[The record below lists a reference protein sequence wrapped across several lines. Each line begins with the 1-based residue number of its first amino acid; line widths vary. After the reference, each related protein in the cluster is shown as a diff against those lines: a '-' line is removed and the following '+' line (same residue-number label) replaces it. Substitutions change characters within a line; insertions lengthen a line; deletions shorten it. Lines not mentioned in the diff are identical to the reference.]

1 LARSEDNAPILIAY
15 DGSDFARA
23 AIAEAGRQLAPS
35 RRAIVLTVSEP
46 LEEVPFLGASGAPI
60 DPGTMD
66 QFLAAAREGAEK
78 IAEEGC
84 ALARDAGFE
93 AESRVLIG
101 DSIWSRI
108 VENADQEGADL
119 IVIGSRGRSGLKLA
133 VLGSVAAAV
142 AQHSKRSVLI
152 VHQG

>member
-1 LARSEDNAPILIAY
+1 MVSSDDNAPILIAY
-15 DGSDFARA
+15 DGSEFARA
-23 AIAEAGRQLAPS
+23 AIVEAGRQLARG

-46 LEEVPFLGASGAPI
+46 LGAVPFLGASGAPI

-66 QFLAAAREGAEK
+66 EFLEAAREGAEK
-78 IAEEGC
+78 IAEEGS
-84 ALARDAGFE
+84 ALAREAGFD
-93 AESRVLIG
+93 ARSRVLVG
-101 DSIWSRI
+101 DSIWNRI
-108 VENADQEGADL
+108 VGAADQEGADL

-152 VHQG
+152 VHHA